1 MSGLYAHGS
10 MFRKTVLIRR
20 LALHIEYMLTCG
32 RRCMKHRA
40 SVWDVE
46 EVVVLSHLAFS
57 SIFSPSPF
65 LYSTAVGSVAASSVS
80 SSKVAASEGA

>member
-1 MSGLYAHGS
+1 
-10 MFRKTVLIRR
+10 
-20 LALHIEYMLTCG
+20 
-32 RRCMKHRA
+32 MKHRA

-57 SIFSPSPF
+57 SIFTPSPF
-65 LYSTAVGSVAASSVS
+65 LYSTAVGSVAASSIS